1 LRYFERKYLRSPIN
15 SGLIEIEEEK
25 QTLLRRPP
33 QVKSSK
39 AQIHAKYH
47 KIPAIRFE
55 DQRLTSFS
63 GLLIFQTLFSRLNLK
78 QRLKKCFSHA
88 KVSPIFGH
96 HLVVLLM
103 IVHLLLGFRRLR
115 EVDYYRDDP
124 IVLRLL
130 GLRRLPD
137 VSTISRALSQ
147 IEYEDVEK
155 QRELSRCLVIEGL
168 IRERLPRLT
177 FDFDGSVITT
187 KGHAEGTA
195 VGFNKVKKGGRS
207 YYPLFCTVAQT
218 GQFFDVLHRPGNV
231 HDSNG
236 ADEFMMRCFEE
247 LLHKLKGTTFESR
260 MDSAF
265 FSKKVL
271 TVFDDNHVKFTA
283 SVPFERFTELKG
295 IIEQRKRWRRIDK
308 EWSYFETN
316 WKPKS
321 WDTTCRFIFTRRRT
335 RKQRKGPIQLG
346 LFEPRDFNFDYKVI
360 VTNKSESAK
369 AVILFHNGRGSQ
381 EAIFGDAKGDCG
393 LNVIP
398 TRRLIGNQ
406 VYTLC
411 SMMAHNMSRELQM
424 ISAPA
429 ASRAQPKRPTAWKFK
444 TLDTL
449 RHRIIQRAGR
459 LTLPQGELT
468 LTLSANRA
476 VRKDLLHFLDTVQ
489 KAA

>member
-1 LRYFERKYLRSPIN
+1 MN
-15 SGLIEIEEEK
+15 SGLTEIVEEI
-25 QTLLRRPP
+25 QTKFRRPP

-39 AQIHAKYH
+39 AQIHAKFH
-47 KIPAIRFE
+47 KIPTIRFE
-55 DQRLTSFS
+55 DQKLTSFS
-63 GLLIFQTLFSRLNLK
+63 GLLIFQVLFSRLNLK

-96 HLVVLLM
+96 HLVVMLL

-115 EVDYYRDDP
+115 EIDYYRDDP
-124 IVLRLL
+124 LILRLL
-130 GLRRLPD
+130 GLRKLPD
-137 VSTISRALSQ
+137 VSTVSRAFSLMQDDDVENHRALSR
-147 IEYEDVEK
+147 D
-155 QRELSRCLVIEGL
+155 LVTEGL
-168 IRERLPRLT
+168 IRERFSRLT
-177 FDFDGSVITT
+177 LDFDGSVITT

-195 VGFNKVKKGGRS
+195 VGFNKAKKGGRR

-236 ADEFMMRCFEE
+236 ADKFMMRCFEE
-247 LLHKLKGTTFESR
+247 LQHKLKGTTFESR

-265 FSKKVL
+265 FSK
-271 TVFDDNHVKFTA
+271 TVMALFDENQVKFTA
-283 SVPFERFTELKG
+283 SVPFERLTELKAM
-295 IIEQRKRWRRIDK
+295 IEQRKRWKRIDG
-308 EWSYFETN
+308 EWSYFEMN

-321 WDTTCRFIFTRRRT
+321 WDTTYRFIFTRRKT
-335 RKQRKGPIQLG
+335 RQQRKGPLQLD

-381 EAIFGDAKGDCG
+381 EAIFADAKGDCG
-393 LNVIP
+393 LNVIA

-411 SMMAHNMSRELQM
+411 SMMAHNLSKELQM

-429 ASRAQPKRPTAWKFK
+429 ASRALPKRPTAWKFK
-444 TLDTL
+444 TLGTL

-459 LTLPQGELT
+459 LTRPQGELT
-468 LTLSANRA
+468 LSMSANRA
-476 VRKDLLHFLDTVQ
+476 VRKELLHFLDAVQ